1 MGVKTQMKLN
11 LGCGNQVVDGWINVD
26 YFLGAR
32 LVKIPGF
39 SLFNSVFRMFDME
52 WDKRILLHDLTT
64 PLPWGDGEASAIY
77 TSHTLEHLNKED
89 GSALVHEAHRVLS
102 PGGILRIIVPDL
114 NVVLDDLRHGRF
126 ASDELMYRLG
136 VRLSKPKGFSGMIK
150 KLAEYPHQCM
160 YDNCSLV
167 NLLEASGFEVSLK
180 KGFES
185 AIEDID
191 KIEIAERVVDA
202 VIVEAVKP

>member
-1 MGVKTQMKLN
+1 MKLN

-39 SLFNSVFRMFDME
+39 SLFNRVFRMFDME
-52 WDKRILLHDLTT
+52 WDKRIFLHDLTK
-64 PLPWGDGEASAIY
+64 PLPWGEGVASGIY

-89 GSALVHEAHRVLS
+89 GRALLNEAYRVLS

-114 NVVLDDLRHGRF
+114 NVVLGDLREGKF
-126 ASDELMYRLG
+126 TADELMYRLG
-136 VRLSKPKGFSGMIK
+136 VRLSQPKGFLGIIK
-150 KLAEYPHQCM
+150 KLSEYPHQCM
-160 YDNCSLV
+160 YDNSSMV
-167 NLLEASGFEVSLK
+167 NVLEAIGFEVSLK

-191 KIEIAERVVDA
+191 KIEIEGRVVDA
-202 VIVEAVKP
+202 VIVEAVKPH